1 MPQFFTTTTTTTAFT
16 NYSQIVITSNSRGAV
31 DREFVYI
38 ELETSFSPFFSFF
51 VLFFFLSLFLPSF
64 WCLLCH
70 SCEERQLWCSLVWP
84 TEEFCTPHCLTPLI
98 LLLSLFIYLFIIITI
113 VIITMTCQ
121 HATSTTLPWR
131 SCTRWTQSSYLVVAN
146 TYIFWAP
153 GRVGSGWGSKNHRF
167 LSTRRIAAPGPFF
180 GPQRRFFGI

>member
-1 MPQFFTTTTTTTAFT
+1 M
-16 NYSQIVITSNSRGAV
+16 
-31 DREFVYI
+31 

-51 VLFFFLSLFLPSF
+51 VLFFCLSLFLPSF
-64 WCLLCH
+64 WCLLCR
-70 SCEERQLWCSLVWP
+70 SCEERQLWCPLVWP

-98 LLLSLFIYLFIIITI
+98 LLLSLFKLFIIITI

-146 TYIFWAP
+146 TYIVVFC
-153 GRVGSGWGSKNHRF
+153 
-167 LSTRRIAAPGPFF
+167 RRIYIMIDAF
-180 GPQRRFFGI
+180 GCSLTLLGVIRTSQSTSRIERPDWKGKDPRKHTSASKSPKAHKR